1 MKVFRAYLQIVKPY
15 KWLIGLTIVI
25 GVIKFSIPLTLPLFI
40 KYVVDNVL
48 LKTMSAHDKYEKL
61 LKTVG
66 LAFLLF
72 VIVRYPIEYFRQYF
86 AQLITSRVLF
96 DLRNKLYAHLQQLS
110 IRFYQNRK
118 SGEIISRMIND
129 AEQTKSLVETG
140 LMNIWLD
147 MFTLCIALIIM
158 FNMNIMLTLVAIAI
172 LPFYGYAVKKLY
184 KRLRL
189 YSRSRSQSLA
199 EMQGYLNEHV
209 NGISVVKS
217 FTLESYEEE
226 QFGVRNKK
234 FLERAFAL
242 TRWNAL
248 TQSIINTLTEIAPL
262 LVLLFGGYLVIEKQ
276 LTLGEFVAFYG
287 YLDRLY
293 GPLRR
298 LVNSSTELNAGFRIT

>member
-15 KWLIGLTIVI
+15 KWLIGLTILI

-48 LKTMSAHDKYEKL
+48 LETMSAHDKYEKL

-262 LVLLFGGYLVIEKQ
+262 LVLLFGGYLVIEKK

-298 LVNSSTELNAGFRIT
+298 LVTPQPS